1 MIEDEEE
8 REFEEAQVDAAK
20 EDQFGMSMQ
29 ARAGA

>member
-8 REFEEAQVDAAK
+8 REFEEAQVDAA